1 MSKCEICTKMFKSN
15 NHLQQHLKTHSDEKH
30 YSCNLCSKSFKW
42 DSSLNTHIQAAHN
55 PSGPAF
61 KCDQCDKCFSDRNN
75 LKKHLYVHSDIKPYI
90 CSFCKKGTGILIN
103 LRCCYIFCFRFYQKD
118 PT

>member
-1 MSKCEICTKMFKSN
+1 MFKSN

-61 KCDQCDKCFSDRNN
+61 KCDQCGKCFSDRNN
-75 LKKHLYVHSDIKPYI
+75 LKKHLYVHSDIKPHI
-90 CSFCKKGTGILIN
+90 CSFCKKGFIKKAQLKRHEESCSITTQLLEPEI
-103 LRCCYIFCFRFYQKD
+103 QK
-118 PT
+118 